1 MTLTVIHRRTF
12 LRICEYCGPM
22 DYQMKRPAATPKAPV
37 AAANVAAKS
46 TVRRMGTPT
55 LALFAA
61 TPRFD
66 RPGDLLQPI
75 PAALTQRLDEEAH
88 ALDAHVRRNDG

>member
-1 MTLTVIHRRTF
+1 VAKLCDHVTVMHSGRV
-12 LRICEYCGPM
+12 LESA
-22 DYQMKRPAATPKAPV
+22 PAAQLFSNPAHDYT
-37 AAANVAAKS
+37 
-46 TVRRMGTPT
+46 R
-55 LALFAA
+55 ALFAA

-88 ALDAHVRRNDG
+88 ALDAHVRRNGE